1 MTNFAVSKTTQW
13 ARISI
18 DNSSTGIPEKYLV
31 RVFVPFFTTKPTG
44 QGTGLGLSICHGI
57 VTAHGGLIRVENN
70 AMGGAIFT
78 VELPLV

>member
-31 RVFVPFFTTKPTG
+31 RVFVPFFTTKRIG
-44 QGTGLGLSICHGI
+44 QGTGLDLSICHEI
-57 VTAHGGLIRVENN
+57 MTTHGGMIRVENN
-70 AMGGAIFT
+70 TMGGATFT
-78 VELPLV
+78 VELPLA